1 MISCLVRNA
10 TVNFPHMQIL
20 TEDVNVAVN
29 FNCSDLNIT
38 TPARDFDS
46 HKKHNRDLTIRQRR
60 RRRQREKS
68 GSSGVTS
75 CWRSRQN

>member
-20 TEDVNVAVN
+20 TEDVDVAVN

-46 HKKHNRDLTIRQRR
+46 HKKHNNAVLITFKYRWLALT
-60 RRRQREKS
+60 EKIEILQDR
-68 GSSGVTS
+68 
-75 CWRSRQN
+75 CQI